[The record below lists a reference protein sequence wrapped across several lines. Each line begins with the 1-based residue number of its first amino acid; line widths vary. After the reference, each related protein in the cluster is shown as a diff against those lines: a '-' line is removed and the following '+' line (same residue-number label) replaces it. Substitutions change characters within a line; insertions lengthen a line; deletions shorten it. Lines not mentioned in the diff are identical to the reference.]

1 MSLSEVARLLWRAI
15 WFERRLQPRILK
27 SPKCAAA
34 TRPGRAEIGESKGVA
49 LAAVGRERGNPR
61 TERSEAAALKV
72 QLCEVGFRGEGDH
85 FRDFRCR
92 AGLLERKL
100 GVSENRV
107 FQRLKSIRKGQSMR
121 WNFWGAKPNL
131 HLFLRGYSK

>member
-1 MSLSEVARLLWRAI
+1 M
-15 WFERRLQPRILK
+15 
-27 SPKCAAA
+27 
-34 TRPGRAEIGESKGVA
+34 GRAGIVA
-49 LAAVGRERGNPR
+49 LAAVGRERENPR
-61 TERSEAAALKV
+61 SERSEPAALKV